1 MIFQHRVNDLNIIR
15 DGIEIDLRT
24 KDNNIIL
31 THDINTNGLDL
42 FKNILKLKDKTV
54 IFNVKESQ
62 IEDLIIQRAKNI
74 DYYFL
79 DSQIPDIIRLAKTG
93 FNKFILR
100 ISPYEDINTKLYN
113 LVKPKYI
120 WVDYDFTDFDFDLYI
135 DFVNNINLNSRKIL
149 VHPSL
154 YCKYIK
160 DFDIIISERL
170 SDFDICMK
178 LL

>member
-1 MIFQHRVNDLNIIR
+1 MIFQHRANDLNIIR

-24 KDNNIIL
+24 FNNKIIL
-31 THDINTNGLDL
+31 QHDILKDGLELDL
-42 FKNILKLKDKTV
+42 NKLKDKTV

-93 FNKFILR
+93 FNRFILR
-100 ISPYEDINTKLYN
+100 ISPYEDINTKLYD

-120 WVDYDFTDFDFDLYI
+120 WVDYDFTDFNFDLYI

>member
-1 MIFQHRVNDLNIIR
+1 MIFQHRANDLNIIR
-15 DGIEIDLRT
+15 DAAEIDLRT
-24 KDNNIIL
+24 FNNKIIL
-31 THDINTNGLDL
+31 QHDILKDGLELDL
-42 FKNILKLKDKTV
+42 NKLRDKTI

-62 IEDLIIQRAKNI
+62 IEDLIIQKVKNI

-79 DSQIPDIIRLAKTG
+79 DSQIPDIIRLAKSG

-120 WVDYDFTDFDFDLYI
+120 WVDYDFTDFNFDLYV

-170 SDFDICMK
+170 NDFDICMK
-178 LL
+178 I